1 MFLSVKFS
9 PLLVVEDSED
19 DFEFIERAF
28 AKSQIPCEL
37 HHCDEGKTAMEF
49 LESGAVPS
57 MVLLDLNLP
66 GISGYQ
72 ILEKIKSNEKLRSV
86 PVIVFS
92 SSSNESDIEE
102 CYKLGAN
109 CYIQKPVDFKKFNST
124 LDTVKRFWY
133 EIAKLPI

>member
-28 AKSQIPCEL
+28 AKSQIPCEF

-109 CYIQKPVDFKKFNST
+109 CYIQNP
-124 LDTVKRFWY
+124 
-133 EIAKLPI
+133 